1 MSELVKAMNIK
12 PGELYEYKIENKLK
26 IGRVVQN
33 TISWNGS
40 YMGGRQ
46 TEFTILFDNNDEK
59 VVEWDEQMLKI
70 KEIKEI
76 KKHKKTK

>member
-1 MSELVKAMNIK
+1 MSEWVMAMNIK
-12 PGELYEYKIENKLK
+12 PGELYEYKIEDKLK

-33 TISWNGS
+33 TISWDGP

-59 VVEWDEQMLKI
+59 VVEWDDTMLKV
-70 KEIKEI
+70 KEI
-76 KKHKKTK
+76 KKQ